1 MEGDGEEQEEVFS
14 HIDGGKDDSHIEDIL
29 SDEFTANSAAIL
41 KNSQTDPNNVTIDV
55 PTVTID

>member
-1 MEGDGEEQEEVFS
+1 MFS
-14 HIDGGKDDSHIEDIL
+14 HIDVGKDDSHIEDIL